1 MSSIIPDFKFS
12 KQCSAGREER
22 LKFILSEVK
31 KHPDFNFE
39 GTTIKER
46 CSDFKEL
53 TDHINYCLR
62 MMHYAPQ
69 TRKDIEEQI
78 LMELKIIWA

>member
-22 LKFILSEVK
+22 LEFILSEVK
-31 KHPDFNFE
+31 KHPDYNFE

-46 CSDFKEL
+46 CSDNNA
-53 TDHINYCLR
+53 H
-62 MMHYAPQ
+62 
-69 TRKDIEEQI
+69 
-78 LMELKIIWA
+78 